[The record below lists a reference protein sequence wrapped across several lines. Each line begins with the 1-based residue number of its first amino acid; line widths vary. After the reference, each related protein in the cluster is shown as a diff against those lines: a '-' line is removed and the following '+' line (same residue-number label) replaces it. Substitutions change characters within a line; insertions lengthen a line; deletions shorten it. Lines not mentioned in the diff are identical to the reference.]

1 MSAASTSLELQL
13 RGYQMTIAEVL
24 YYLPDHPSLLQSF
37 TWQCLDLAPKFP
49 QLRNFLDFWEKNI
62 DGKLHTVEV
71 ASNPLIGPSKCVYA
85 KGLWQLH

>member
-1 MSAASTSLELQL
+1 MSAAPTSLELQL
-13 RGYQMTIAEVL
+13 RGYQMTIAEIL

-37 TWQCLDLAPKFP
+37 TWQRLDLAPRFP
-49 QLRNFLDFWEKNI
+49 ELRNFLNFWESNI

-71 ASNPLIGPSKCVYA
+71 AGNPTIGAPTCVYA